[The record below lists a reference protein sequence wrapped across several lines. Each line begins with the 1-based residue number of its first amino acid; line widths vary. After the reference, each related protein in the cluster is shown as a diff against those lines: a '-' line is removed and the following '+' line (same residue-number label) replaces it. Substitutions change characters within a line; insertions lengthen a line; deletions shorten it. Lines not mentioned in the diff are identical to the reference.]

1 MMAKYDFVKKAN
13 EIHKDKYD
21 YSKVDYINKKTKVCI
36 ICPEHG
42 EFWQTPE
49 KHIDRAQGCPKCSGR
64 GKTTEDIIEDFRKI
78 HGDKY
83 DYSKVDYKKWN
94 IKVCIICPEHGE
106 FWQTPN
112 CHKMGQGCP
121 KCGGHM
127 RSNNEDFI
135 RKANMKHHFRYNY
148 EKVNYINNQTKVC
161 IICPEHGE
169 FYMRPNHHLKGI
181 GCPKCSDKYH
191 MSTDEYIEK
200 ANRIHSHK
208 YDYSETVYI
217 NNKSNVYIICPKHGG
232 FWQNAKHH
240 LKGSGCPLCC
250 QSHLERDTEKF
261 LVEKEIKYEREKRF
275 EWLGRQRLDFYLP
288 EYNSAIECQG
298 IQHFK
303 PVSFG
308 GNLDANELFKQIRR
322 NDERKKLLCL
332 QNGIKLFYVNFD
344 EDIVNK
350 LNNVI
355 KKIC

>member
-1 MMAKYDFVKKAN
+1 MAKYDFVKKAN

-106 FWQTPN
+106 F
-112 CHKMGQGCP
+112 
-121 KCGGHM
+121 
-127 RSNNEDFI
+127 
-135 RKANMKHHFRYNY
+135 
-148 EKVNYINNQTKVC
+148 
-161 IICPEHGE
+161 
-169 FYMRPNHHLKGI
+169 YMRPNHHLKGI

-232 FWQNAKHH
+232 FWQNSKHH

-332 QNGIKLFYVNFD
+332 QNGIKLFYANFD

-350 LNNVI
+350 LNNII

>member
-94 IKVCIICPEHGE
+94 I
-106 FWQTPN
+106 
-112 CHKMGQGCP
+112 
-121 KCGGHM
+121 
-127 RSNNEDFI
+127 
-135 RKANMKHHFRYNY
+135 
-148 EKVNYINNQTKVC
+148 KVC

-332 QNGIKLFYVNFD
+332 QNGIKLFYANFD

-350 LNNVI
+350 LNNII

>member
-1 MMAKYDFVKKAN
+1 MNDEAKLQY
-13 EIHKDKYD
+13 
-21 YSKVDYINKKTKVCI
+21 
-36 ICPEHG
+36 
-42 EFWQTPE
+42 
-49 KHIDRAQGCPKCSGR
+49 
-64 GKTTEDIIEDFRKI
+64 
-78 HGDKY
+78 
-83 DYSKVDYKKWN
+83 
-94 IKVCIICPEHGE
+94 
-106 FWQTPN
+106 
-112 CHKMGQGCP
+112 
-121 KCGGHM
+121 
-127 RSNNEDFI
+127 
-135 RKANMKHHFRYNY
+135 
-148 EKVNYINNQTKVC
+148 
-161 IICPEHGE
+161 
-169 FYMRPNHHLKGI
+169 
-181 GCPKCSDKYH
+181 
-191 MSTDEYIEK
+191 EYIEK

-350 LNNVI
+350 LNNII

>member
-106 FWQTPN
+106 F
-112 CHKMGQGCP
+112 
-121 KCGGHM
+121 
-127 RSNNEDFI
+127 
-135 RKANMKHHFRYNY
+135 
-148 EKVNYINNQTKVC
+148 
-161 IICPEHGE
+161 
-169 FYMRPNHHLKGI
+169 YMRPNHHLKGI

-200 ANRIHSHK
+200 ANRIHSYK

-350 LNNVI
+350 LNNII

>member
-1 MMAKYDFVKKAN
+1 MVLIGMKQNNYLEGDNYAWNSRSRNSKK
-13 EIHKDKYD
+13 
-21 YSKVDYINKKTKVCI
+21 
-36 ICPEHG
+36 
-42 EFWQTPE
+42 
-49 KHIDRAQGCPKCSGR
+49 
-64 GKTTEDIIEDFRKI
+64 
-78 HGDKY
+78 
-83 DYSKVDYKKWN
+83 
-94 IKVCIICPEHGE
+94 
-106 FWQTPN
+106 
-112 CHKMGQGCP
+112 
-121 KCGGHM
+121 
-127 RSNNEDFI
+127 
-135 RKANMKHHFRYNY
+135 
-148 EKVNYINNQTKVC
+148 
-161 IICPEHGE
+161 
-169 FYMRPNHHLKGI
+169 
-181 GCPKCSDKYH
+181 
-191 MSTDEYIEK
+191 YIEK

-332 QNGIKLFYVNFD
+332 QNGIKLFYANFD

-350 LNNVI
+350 LNNII